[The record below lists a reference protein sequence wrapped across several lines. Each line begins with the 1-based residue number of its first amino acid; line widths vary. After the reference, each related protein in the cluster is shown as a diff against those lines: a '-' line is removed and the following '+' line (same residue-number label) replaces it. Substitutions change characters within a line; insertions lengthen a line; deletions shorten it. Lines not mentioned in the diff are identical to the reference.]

1 MIFGNKSKSNGAATD
16 VQNDQPNPPTSTDE
30 TAVTPE
36 TRLSGDAPL
45 DPKILAQI
53 ASVRSKVHESFGK
66 IAMALMVLPRYRN
79 LSIGDLNSVLLE
91 PLIRDRVA
99 MASHKPEE
107 TEGSPANNEPLIG
120 IAIWASVSEEVDQRI
135 REQIKAG
142 VFPVRLKP
150 EDWTSGDIN
159 WLMDVIA
166 PTQKL
171 TTSVIANFKQ
181 VIKEGDMRMH
191 PIITRL
197 VDPEVLKKMG
207 AAPIQAGDDSA
218 VASKGSAA

>member
-1 MIFGNKSKSNGAATD
+1 MIFGNKSKSNGATNETQTD
-16 VQNDQPNPPTSTDE
+16 EQKAQSPNPKSPSDGQQTE
-30 TAVTPE
+30 
-36 TRLSGDAPL
+36 APQL
-45 DPKILAQI
+45 DPAVLAQI
-53 ASVRSKVHESFGK
+53 ASIRSKVHESFGK
-66 IAMALMVLPRYRN
+66 IAMAMMVLPRYRN
-79 LSIGDLNSVLLE
+79 LSIGDLNAVLLE

-99 MASHKPEE
+99 MASQKPEE
-107 TEGSPANNEPLIG
+107 TEGEAAGNEPLVG
-120 IAIWASVSEEVDQRI
+120 IAIWASVSEEVDGRI

-150 EDWTSGDIN
+150 DEWTSGNIN

-191 PIITRL
+191 PLITRL

-207 AAPIQAGDDSA
+207 AAPIQAGDDPKA
-218 VASKGSAA
+218 QEKESAA